1 MQSLKVYREM
11 ILVCM
16 HLRQSRK
23 DPQRGSRVTTASD
36 ALQSRVH
43 LVVNTRGAPG
53 SCQAL
58 MLRCTLKSTVKS
70 ATFYSLTLGRE
81 TGYFQGF
88 LMGRLE
94 DQSPVLVGFY
104 STKVSMYN
112 FETQVHTFEG
122 IWWLLHTLPDVCL
135 FFPLWVRT
143 GNHTGFLVC
152 NSQLV

>member
-1 MQSLKVYREM
+1 M

-88 LMGRLE
+88 LGGR
-94 DQSPVLVGFY
+94 
-104 STKVSMYN
+104 
-112 FETQVHTFEG
+112 
-122 IWWLLHTLPDVCL
+122 
-135 FFPLWVRT
+135 RT
-143 GNHTGFLVC
+143 RRPEPCPRGFLQHKGLHV
-152 NSQLV
+152 QF